1 MYISLDGE
9 QRVKDK
15 ENFYWDPGF
24 TENRATHS
32 EGQRS
37 GSQGLAFG
45 FPIERTPQT
54 SKHGKEKWPGKH
66 IGRQWSRR
74 SLKED
79 NFEQFIQILS
89 WLEIKSTRPGDIMW
103 PIQQTN

>member
-45 FPIERTPQT
+45 FSIERTPQT
-54 SKHGKEKWPGKH
+54 SKHGKEKWPGNILGGSNQEEVSK
-66 IGRQWSRR
+66 
-74 SLKED
+74 KT
-79 NFEQFIQILS
+79 ILS
-89 WLEIKSTRPGDIMW
+89 NSYRFYPD
-103 PIQQTN
+103 